1 MPEANPAASIKLD
14 RAARPR
20 EREAPPLMPLLVVGF
35 LVVLTVAA
43 IRVGNGNIA
52 LALAPSLVAMLVL
65 ALWLLPLRVP
75 MLVLLV
81 LAWAIEAPGDLFAV
95 GLVTTPWKRVG
106 EVLWA
111 KLNGV
116 VPFSPLVFTGFDV
129 VALLLFGVVAYRQ
142 LRGSTLDRSAE
153 WVDTPRP
160 LGAFIWLSLGAVAW
174 MGLYGLAR
182 GGSFR
187 FVLWQST
194 RWLYIP
200 IVYALMRQAL
210 RGGVDALTVGKLVL
224 GVGLFRAGE
233 AILFRWM
240 FPAMQE
246 APHATTHA
254 DSVLFSTCVCIL
266 LAMLVEMRGKQI
278 SRFVLLLLPFFIGA
292 MKANNRRLVFAQVAV
307 GLLVMWFMTPWRR
320 LKISVAR
327 ILVAAALPLTL
338 IYIPVGWNSNAA
350 IFSPVRKVRSL
361 TDPDFNRSTLWRQ
374 LENYDLVY
382 TYEQR
387 PVLGSGFGHPFEEV
401 IKLPDITTVYELEPY
416 VPHNSVL
423 GLWAYGGFLGFTL
436 LWAMF
441 PVGLLFT
448 ARCYRWARTPLERVT
463 ALGAASLQVSY
474 LMEGY
479 GDLGFGAWGPVF
491 TMATAYAL
499 VGKICIANGAWGA
512 GAIQPAGL
520 RGSAP
525 VAA

>member
-1 MPEANPAASIKLD
+1 MPEANPAASIRLD

-20 EREAPPLMPLLVVGF
+20 ERAAPSLLPLLVVGF

-43 IRVGNGNIA
+43 IRVGDGNIA
-52 LALAPSLVAMLVL
+52 LALAPSLLAMLVL
-65 ALWLLPLRVP
+65 ALWLLPLRVS
-75 MLVLLV
+75 MLVLLGA
-81 LAWAIEAPGDLFAV
+81 AWAIDAPGSVFAA

-106 EVLWA
+106 ELLWG
-111 KLNGV
+111 KLNDAIHF
-116 VPFSPLVFTGFDV
+116 PPLIFTGFDV

-187 FVLWQST
+187 FVLSQSI

-210 RGGVDALTVGKLVL
+210 RGGVDARTVGKLVL

-233 AILFRWM
+233 AILFRWW
-240 FPAMQE
+240 FPSIE
-246 APHATTHA
+246 ELPHATTHA
-254 DSVLFSTCVCIL
+254 DSVLFSTCICIL
-266 LAMLVEMRGKQI
+266 VAMLVEMRGKKI
-278 SRFVLLLLPFFIGA
+278 SRFVLLLLPFFIWA
-292 MKANNRRLVFAQVAV
+292 MEANNRRLAFAQVAV

-327 ILVAAALPLTL
+327 ALVAAALPLML
-338 IYIPVGWNSNAA
+338 YAAVGWNSGSA
-350 IFSPVRKVRSL
+350 IFSPVRKVRSM
-361 TDPDFNRSTLWRQ
+361 TDADVNGSTLWRQ

-387 PVLGSGFGHPFEEV
+387 PVLGSGFGHPFQEV
-401 IKLPDITTVYELEPY
+401 IKLPDITTAYELEPY

-423 GLWAYGGFLGFTL
+423 GLWAYGGLLGFAL

-463 ALGAASLQVSY
+463 ALGAASVQVAY

-512 GAIQPAGL
+512 GRIQPAT
-520 RGSAP
+520 
-525 VAA
+525 